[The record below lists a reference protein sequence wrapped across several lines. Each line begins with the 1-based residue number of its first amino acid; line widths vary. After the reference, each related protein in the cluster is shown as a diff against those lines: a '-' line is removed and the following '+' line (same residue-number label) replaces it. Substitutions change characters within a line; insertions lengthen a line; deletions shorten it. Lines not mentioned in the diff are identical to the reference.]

1 MFCFFDCCPTELYS
15 HLHKLFCAII
25 LDFIPLI
32 NKLFILI
39 PYSSRLIFKQFG
51 VNLSRKHFSK
61 NYLCDKKQIFLF
73 LIRSKQNSSF
83 FISSSLFIFFCLD
96 FFAVVFDELQSCCQ
110 VSNSFDIWNQRHQF
124 DRLTFLSNQIFL
136 CVNNCLLNQVVRW
149 RLWLFRI
156 TSRPPLLQ
164 CDIYILNKEW

>member
-25 LDFIPLI
+25 LDFKPLI
-32 NKLFILI
+32 NKLLILI
-39 PYSSRLIFKQFG
+39 PYSLRLIFKQFG

-61 NYLCDKKQIFLF
+61 NYLCGKANLFILDSVKTKFQFLYF
-73 LIRSKQNSSF
+73 F
-83 FISSSLFIFFCLD
+83 FIVHFFCLD
-96 FFAVVFDELQSCCQ
+96 FFAGVFDELQSCCQ